1 MLMTARGVDCGA
13 TSCFPCPA
21 RSRLGYPPCLALCF
35 TLLCYVLCFPSPIL
49 CFYQVLYPTLSSVL
63 ASRAFCLPYLA
74 FGFSLPC
81 PLPYPD
87 LSFFFTLSYSQLYPS
102 LFCFFLSGLC
112 LKPVIT
118 SGPLLLLSI
127 GERRETSKRAGNRV

>member
-35 TLLCYVLCFPSPIL
+35 TLLCYVLCFPCPIL
-49 CFYQVLYPTLSSVL
+49 CFSLFCQVLYPTLSSVL

-87 LSFFFTLSYSQLYPS
+87 VFFFYPV
-102 LFCFFLSGLC
+102 LLTALPF
-112 LKPVIT
+112 
-118 SGPLLLLSI
+118 PLLFFPLWPMP
-127 GERRETSKRAGNRV
+127 

>member
-49 CFYQVLYPTLSSVL
+49 CFSLFYQVLYPTLSSVL

-87 LSFFFTLSYSQLYPS
+87 LSFFLPCPTHSFTLPS
-102 LFCFFLSGLC
+102 SVFSSLAYALNLS
-112 LKPVIT
+112 
-118 SGPLLLLSI
+118 LLV
-127 GERRETSKRAGNRV
+127 GRYYF

>member
-1 MLMTARGVDCGA
+1 MTARGVDCGA

-49 CFYQVLYPTLSSVL
+49 CFSLFYQVPYPALSSVL

-74 FGFSLPC
+74 LGFSLPC

-87 LSFFFTLSYSQLYPS
+87 LSFFLPCPTHSFTLPS
-102 LFCFFLSGLC
+102 SVFSSLAYALNLS
-112 LKPVIT
+112 
-118 SGPLLLLSI
+118 LLV
-127 GERRETSKRAGNRV
+127 GRYYF